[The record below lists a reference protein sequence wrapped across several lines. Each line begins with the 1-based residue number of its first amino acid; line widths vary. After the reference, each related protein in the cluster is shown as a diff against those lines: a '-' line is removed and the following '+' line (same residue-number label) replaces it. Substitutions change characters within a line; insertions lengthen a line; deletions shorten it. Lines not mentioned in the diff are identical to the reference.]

1 MSDAAAYGGLADAE
15 PNRIVVIRRGET
27 DWTAEARL
35 QGQTDAPRRHP
46 HRHPHRAG
54 QPAQL
59 ADGQRRHQ
67 PRLRV
72 TPQGVSLIGLG
83 DSAHLDALAR
93 DEPGA

>member
-35 QGQTDAPRRHP
+35 QGQTDAPRR
-46 HRHPHRAG
+46 RPHRAG

-59 ADGQRRHQ
+59 AAGQRRHQ